1 MSREALF
8 HAFSCKSL
16 TVRNR
21 IAMAPMTRSHSPGG
35 ILSDAMC
42 AYYQRR
48 AEGGVGLIIS
58 EGTGINRPGALHDNK
73 VPRFH
78 GEAELAAWKR
88 AVDAVHAAGGAFAP
102 QLWHVGS
109 MHTTGD
115 SDVIPDEQLESPSG
129 LAMPG
134 KPRGKVMSD
143 SDIADTIAVYA
154 DAARNA
160 KAIGCDAAEFHGA
173 HGYLI
178 DEFFWPATNERSDR
192 FGGKT
197 LVERSRFAVEILKAA
212 RAAVGEDFTLI
223 IRLSQ
228 WKQQEY
234 TARLAETPEEMQCW
248 LGALSDAGADIFHCS
263 QRRFWEPEFEGSSLN
278 FAGWAKKLTG
288 KPSISVGS
296 VGLAS
301 DFIESLAQGKSSE
314 LAAEQSL
321 ENLAK
326 RVADG
331 EFDLIAVGRALLQDP
346 NWVAKLEQGRDDEFE
361 PFDVRSM
368 MSLS

>member
-1 MSREALF
+1 M
-8 HAFSCKSL
+8 
-16 TVRNR
+16 R
-21 IAMAPMTRSHSPGG
+21 IMA
-35 ILSDAMC
+35 C
-42 AYYQRR
+42 R
-48 AEGGVGLIIS
+48 A
-58 EGTGINRPGALHDNK
+58 
-73 VPRFH
+73 
-78 GEAELAAWKR
+78 
-88 AVDAVHAAGGAFAP
+88 AVHAAAQGPAALTCLAGRAVVGAHPRGGALGGA
-102 QLWHVGS
+102 
-109 MHTTGD
+109 
-115 SDVIPDEQLESPSG
+115 
-129 LAMPG
+129 
-134 KPRGKVMSD
+134 
-143 SDIADTIAVYA
+143 
-154 DAARNA
+154 
-160 KAIGCDAAEFHGA
+160 CDAADGA
-173 HGYLI
+173 
-178 DEFFWPATNERSDR
+178 R
-192 FGGKT
+192 
-197 LVERSRFAVEILKAA
+197 
-212 RAAVGEDFTLI
+212 
-223 IRLSQ
+223 
-228 WKQQEY
+228 
-234 TARLAETPEEMQCW
+234 
-248 LGALSDAGADIFHCS
+248 ALSDAGADIFHCS

>member
-8 HAFSCKSL
+8 QPFSCKSL
-16 TVRNR
+16 NVHNR
-21 IAMAPMTRSHSPGG
+21 IAMAPMTRSRSPGG
-35 ILSDAMC
+35 ILSDAMRD
-42 AYYQRR
+42 YYQRR

-58 EGTGINRPGALHDNK
+58 EGTGINRPGALHENR

-109 MHTTGD
+109 MRTAVD
-115 SDVIPDEQLESPSG
+115 DDCIADEQLESPSG

-143 SDIADTIAVYA
+143 SDIADTIAAYA

-160 KAIGCDAAEFHGA
+160 KAIGCDAVEFHGA

-178 DEFFWPATNERSDR
+178 DEFFWSATNERSDR

-212 RAAVGEDFTLI
+212 RAAVGEDFPLI

-228 WKQQEY
+228 WKQQDY
-234 TARLAETPEEMQCW
+234 AARLADTPEEMQLW

-263 QRRFWEPEFEGSSLN
+263 QRRFWEPEFDGSSLN

-301 DFIESLAQGKSSE
+301 DFLESLTQGKSSD
-314 LAAEQSL
+314 LCAEQSL

-346 NWVAKLEQGRDDEFE
+346 NWVTKLEQGRDDEFE